1 MRRAALVT
9 TLVTTFATLVL
20 ASAVS
25 ASTMPFQASFQEF
38 FGKSTAHPCQ
48 GGFACGTGTVAG
60 FGKATSTFN
69 VLDFSGF
76 DPETGCGTGTFE
88 RVITLSDGS
97 TLTLIETG
105 TVCGPGNAALAP
117 GAARSFGNPT
127 FLNASFTVVGGT
139 GVFEG
144 LTGSGTTTS
153 RLAGESGH
161 TSLSGTLD
169 P

>member
-1 MRRAALVT
+1 MRGAPVILALLAACVMLV
-9 TLVTTFATLVL
+9 ASP
-20 ASAVS
+20 ASASDV
-25 ASTMPFQASFQEF
+25 PFHASFQEF
-38 FGKSTAHPCQ
+38 FGKSAAHPCQ
-48 GGFACGTGTVAG
+48 GAFACGTGTVSGYGA
-60 FGKATSTFN
+60 ATSTFN
-69 VLDFSGF
+69 IIDFSGF

-105 TVCGPGNAALAP
+105 TVCTPGSSSSAP

-127 FLNASFTVVGGT
+127 SLNGTWTVADGT

-144 LTGSGTTTS
+144 LTGSGTTKNL
-153 RLAGESGH
+153 LAGESGH
-161 TSLSGTLD
+161 TTLSGTLD